1 MKRSY
6 LAIII
11 GILIIGTVSAASPIT
26 LDAEVIENEISSNE
40 AAIFKLNI
48 NNNNYFSGQFLLSAP
63 LTNWD
68 VTFSDYIIY
77 IPPRSSTSVDLRAA
91 PPMDSVEGTYALY
104 IKAQSTENS
113 DISNFDYV
121 HVIIDEIVTESF
133 SDVSISEEVMD
144 GWMIDTYSFTIENT
158 GTLIYSGKHIDYF
171 SELEYLLLDS
181 LNDRSVEDYGKDKK
195 VSWEY
200 SLDPNES
207 VTISYSVSY
216 IPVLISGMLLSAALF
231 AFLYFY
237 LNRFNLTKSAQRGKE
252 TIRVKLSVLNK
263 TNSEQANIRIEDFVP
278 KPFKLVKN
286 FGTVVPSQIISTK
299 SGTRLIWKF
308 ETFAPQEERM
318 LSYEL
323 KSEIHV
329 IGKLQLPQ
337 AKLLQRKGKQVLSK
351 VFSGKIK
358 IIGR

>member
-1 MKRSY
+1 MIS
-6 LAIII
+6 
-11 GILIIGTVSAASPIT
+11 TVSAASPIA
-26 LDAEVIENEISSNE
+26 LDAEVIKNEISSNE
-40 AAIFKLNI
+40 AASFTLNV
-48 NNNNYFSGQFLLSAP
+48 NNNQGFSDQFLLSAP

-77 IPPRSSTSVDLRAA
+77 IPRYSSISVDLRAA
-91 PPMDSVEGTYALY
+91 PPMDSIEGTYALY
-104 IKAQSTENS
+104 IKVQSTENS
-113 DISNFDYV
+113 NISNFDYV

-133 SDVSISEEVMD
+133 SNVSISEEVVN
-144 GWMIDTYSFTIENT
+144 GWIIDTYSFTIENI
-158 GTLIYSGKHIDYF
+158 GTLTYLGSHVDYF

-181 LNDRSVEDYGKDKK
+181 SNDRSVEDYGKDKR

-200 SLDPNES
+200 SIEPNES

-216 IPVLISGMLLSAALF
+216 IPVLISGTLLSAAIF

-237 LNRFNLTKSAQRGKE
+237 LNRFNLTKSARRGKE
-252 TIRVKLSVLNK
+252 TIRVKLAISNK
-263 TNSEQANIRIEDFVP
+263 TNSEQDHIRIEDFIP

-308 ETFAPQEERM
+308 DSFAPQEERM

-329 IGKLQLPQ
+329 IGNLQLPQ
-337 AKLLQRKGKQVLSK
+337 AKLLQRKGKQILSK

-358 IIGR
+358 IVGR